1 MSKVKKKFVAITLTA
16 ALWVTAIAG
25 YSAPLAY
32 AAAPQTLSYGSSAPD
47 VPDLQYRLKALGY
60 FNTDITAFF
69 GPVTR
74 ESLIRFQKDYGLV
87 ADGVAGSRT
96 WAALK
101 KVSVNKHELDLLARI
116 IYGEARGESY
126 KGQVAV
132 GAVVMNRLASS
143 SFPNTV
149 KEVIEQPRAF
159 TAVDDGQYDMVP
171 NKQAYLAALD
181 AVRGYDPTNGA
192 LYYFNP
198 DTATSSWIWTRTQT
212 GKIGRHIFA
221 V

>member
-1 MSKVKKKFVAITLTA
+1 MKKKLVVMTLAFAVGLSALTGLSVPTA
-16 ALWVTAIAG
+16 H
-25 YSAPLAY
+25 
-32 AAAPQTLSYGSSAPD
+32 AAAPQTLSYGSSVPD
-47 VPDLQYRLKALGY
+47 VPDLQYRLKVLGY
-60 FNTDITAFF
+60 FNTDITPYF

-74 ESLIRFQKDYGLV
+74 DSLVRFQRDYGLA
-87 ADGVAGSRT
+87 ADGIAGNQT
-96 WAALK
+96 WAMLK

-116 IYGEARGESY
+116 IYGEARGEPY
-126 KGQVAV
+126 VGQVAV

-143 SFPNTV
+143 RFPNTV
-149 KEVIEQPRAF
+149 KGVIEQPRAF
-159 TAVDDGQYDMVP
+159 TAVDDGQYFMMPD
-171 NKQAYLAALD
+171 KQAYLAALD